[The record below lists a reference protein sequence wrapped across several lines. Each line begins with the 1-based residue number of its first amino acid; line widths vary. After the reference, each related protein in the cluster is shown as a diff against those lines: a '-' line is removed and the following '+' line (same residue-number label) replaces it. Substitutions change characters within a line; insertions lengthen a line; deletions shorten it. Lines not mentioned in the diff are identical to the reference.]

1 MHQTGGTH
9 FTQGLLHSA
18 TFIIQSFSKDFIDEC
33 FYGRKMALHM
43 CLFAEFLC
51 FFTAVFYWDV
61 WSLFLCKLF
70 CVLFNQMSQL
80 AKEYIEKSEPP
91 SMHITYSNLI
101 DVTCMGGLLIG
112 LILGSYI
119 YSCTRELATNALF
132 ASVLTVSTVLLMQ
145 YVEEDTDIKRPQTH
159 FKQMP
164 SICYHRLKNL
174 KTVNYKKHWDC
185 MLLQAAYTT
194 TFSIYFVRFCFL
206 LVFNYNLG
214 TVVVGYSIAYQHMWL
229 FATSMLVPFVKERV
243 QNKKKLFE
251 HSLLISGFLLPG
263 LYYAPSY
270 ECYLFLLIPMFFCFM
285 LVNALLDDD
294 ALGLSLKP
302 DVFEASNTIAYLVN
316 VIGPIFFG
324 IVCQYFGGYGFKFF
338 SLLPMVICVY
348 LLNQRFMK
356 TEQEQETE
364 ARIKQD

>member
-1 MHQTGGTH
+1 MGLSNVQLLLLSVFLYFFAVGILQAALSRHIMLKGGTH
-9 FTQGLLHSA
+9 HIQGWVAALI
-18 TFIIQSFSKDFIDEC
+18 FILQSIAKELT
-33 FYGRKMALHM
+33 ALFEHGKKHALNF
-43 CLFAEFLC
+43 CLFSVFFI
-51 FFTAVFYWDV
+51 FFTFVFEDGLW
-61 WSLFLCKLF
+61 
-70 CVLFNQMSQL
+70 
-80 AKEYIEKSEPP
+80 
-91 SMHITYSNLI
+91 
-101 DVTCMGGLLIG
+101 VTLGLRLV
-112 LILGSYI
+112 
-119 YSCTRELATNALF
+119 F
-132 ASVLTVSTVLLMQ
+132 VLMQ